1 MVRRL
6 FIVFLYVHSEARV
19 YPLFTDKIS
28 KYSKLLKFPNRM
40 GKYTMG
46 VGCLAESTRSHY
58 CTLSL
63 LPYYVPAHLCLRLL
77 FNKYVTAANDGGFGD
92 LSK

>member
-6 FIVFLYVHSEARV
+6 FIVFIYVHSEARV
-19 YPLFTDKIS
+19 YPLFIDKIC
-28 KYSKLLKFPNRM
+28 KYSNLLKFPNRM

-46 VGCLAESTRSHY
+46 VECLADSSRSYY

-63 LPYYVPAHLCLRLL
+63 LPCYVPAHLCLCLL

-92 LSK
+92 VSK